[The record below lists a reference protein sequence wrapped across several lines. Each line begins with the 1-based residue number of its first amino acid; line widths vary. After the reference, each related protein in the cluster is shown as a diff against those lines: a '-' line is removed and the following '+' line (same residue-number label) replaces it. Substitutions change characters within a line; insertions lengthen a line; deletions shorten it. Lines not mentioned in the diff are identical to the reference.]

1 MKSFFIGIDFSK
13 EKFDATVIRTSAEG
27 EVREHGEFKNKTD
40 GYKAFLRWVTCK
52 SEGLPTSSWL
62 FCGENTGIYGENLA
76 VWLSSKGFDV
86 WVENALAIKRS
97 MGLVRGKSDKM
108 DSMRIAEYAKEKQDK
123 ACLYAPLSHNLKTLK
138 MLLSRRQDIV
148 SVRTS
153 LQNAINEMKR
163 VLSDIPEAINQL
175 NDKLLVIADELKGLE
190 KEITA
195 LMDSIASADKSLEK
209 NYGIVMSMKGI
220 STINAVAMLVYTNN
234 FNNFQTSKKMMSFWG
249 VAPFGEYSGT
259 SVHRAP
265 HVSHYANRWLKG
277 LLTQAARCAIKWNAP
292 IRIYFDRLIKK
303 GKTYPVALNNAK
315 AKMINIIFHMIKN
328 KADFDENYISKIN
341 KRTIADAMC

>member
-27 EVREHGEFKNKTD
+27 EVREHGEFKNKAD
-40 GYKAFLRWVTCK
+40 GYKAFLRWVTRK
-52 SEGLPTSSWL
+52 SGNLPTSSWL
-62 FCGENTGIYGENLA
+62 FCGENTGIYGESLA

-86 WVENALAIKRS
+86 WIENALAIKRS
-97 MGLVRGKSDKM
+97 MGLVRGKSDKI

-123 ACLYAPLSHNLKTLK
+123 ARLYVPLTHSLKALK

-163 VLSDIPEAINQL
+163 VQSDIPEAINQL
-175 NDKLLVIADELKGLE
+175 NDKLLAIADELKGLE
-190 KEITA
+190 DEITA
-195 LMDSIASADKSLEK
+195 MMNSIASADKELK
-209 NYGIVMSMKGI
+209 TNYGIVMSMKGI

-234 FNNFQTSKKMMSFWG
+234 FNNFQTAKKMMSFWG

-259 SVHRAP
+259 SVHKAP
-265 HVSHYANRWLKG
+265 HVSYYANRWLKG
-277 LLTQAARCAIKWNAP
+277 LLTQAVRCAIIWNAP
-292 IRIYFDRLIKK
+292 IKAYFDRLIQK

-315 AKMINIIFHMIKN
+315 AKMINIIFHMVKN
-328 KADFDENYISKIN
+328 KTDFDENYISKIN
-341 KRTIADAMC
+341 TEDDC

>member
-27 EVREHGEFKNKTD
+27 EVREHGEFKNKTE
-40 GYKAFLRWVTCK
+40 GYKAFLRWVVRK

-76 VWLSSKGFDV
+76 AWLFSKGFDV
-86 WVENALAIKRS
+86 WIENALAIKRS
-97 MGLVRGKSDKM
+97 MGLVRGKSDKI
-108 DSMRIAEYAKEKQDK
+108 DSIRIAEYAKEKQDK

-153 LQNAINEMKR
+153 VQNAINEMKR
-163 VLSDIPEAINQL
+163 VLSDIPDAI
-175 NDKLLVIADELKGLE
+175 DKLNGRLLAIADELKALE
-190 KEITA
+190 NEITA
-195 LMDSIASADKSLEK
+195 LMHTTASTDESLKENYSIVV
-209 NYGIVMSMKGI
+209 YMKGI

-234 FNNFQTSKKMMSFWG
+234 FNNFQTAKKMMSFWG

-259 SVHRAP
+259 SVHKAP
-265 HVSHYANRWLKG
+265 HVSHYANKWLKG
-277 LLTQAARCAIKWNAP
+277 LLTQAARCAIKWNTP
-292 IRIYFDRLIKK
+292 IRAYFNRLVDK
-303 GKTYPVALNNAK
+303 GKNFPVALNNVK
-315 AKMINIIFHMIKN
+315 AKMINIIFHMVRN
-328 KADFDENYISKIN
+328 KTFFNENFNSNIN
-341 KRTIADAMC
+341 KRMIATAMC